1 MSDFGDFREE
11 PVDITRN
18 GHIDV
23 VSGEFEH
30 EFEKIA
36 PFGEVVSRLKQK
48 PVHGHASADQE
59 FQRTDEEVVEFG
71 AIEVADTPLS
81 FFVDASV

>member
-1 MSDFGDFREE
+1 MSNFGDFREE

-23 VSGEFEH
+23 VTGEFEH
-30 EFEKIA
+30 EFEEVA
-36 PFGEVVSRLKQK
+36 PFGKVISRLKQK
-48 PVHGHASADQE
+48 PVHWHASTNQE
-59 FQRTDEEVVEFG
+59 FKRTNEEVVEFS

-81 FFVDASV
+81 FFIDASM

>member
-1 MSDFGDFREE
+1 MSDFGDFCEE
-11 PVDITRN
+11 PMDITRN

-36 PFGEVVSRLKQK
+36 PFGEVVCRLKQK

-59 FQRTDEEVVEFG
+59 FQRTDEEVVKFS

-81 FFVDASV
+81 FFIDASM

>member
-1 MSDFGDFREE
+1 MSDFGDFRKE
-11 PVDITRN
+11 PMDITRN

-23 VSGEFEH
+23 MSGEFEH

-36 PFGEVVSRLKQK
+36 PFGEVVSRPKQK
-48 PVHGHASADQE
+48 SMHGHASADQE
-59 FQRTDEEVVEFG
+59 FQRAEEEVVEFS

-81 FFVDASV
+81 FFIDAGM